1 MEWARGYIAIIE
13 ALRKY
18 VMEHHTTG
26 LAWNFKVIRDE
37 RLLRDIWLIHRRVL
51 L

>member
-1 MEWARGYIAIIE
+1 MAIIE

-18 VMEHHTTG
+18 VMEYHTTG
-26 LAWNFKVIRDE
+26 LAWNFKVIRNE
-37 RLLRDIWLIHRRVL
+37 RLVRDIWLIHRRVL